1 MKTLLSTLTIALQ
14 VFSFSASVHAAKATA
29 LYEIQFTNLWNKT
42 DHVSFPSNAHFSPIL
57 AVSHNA
63 DFALFKMGELAS
75 AGLEQL
81 AESGATTLL
90 SADIMKATDMGSVKE
105 SQQSAALF
113 PKRDGN
119 DIALRVRVSS
129 EQDLLSFATMIAPS
143 PDWIVGVDSLDT
155 FVDGAFIQ
163 SAEFELF
170 ALNAGTEEGDFA
182 GNFSINNRATNPA
195 EPLASLDHIPGLA
208 MPFAKVKIVKIK

>member
-1 MKTLLSTLTIALQ
+1 MKTLLSTFAIALQ
-14 VFSFSASVHAAKATA
+14 LFTLNPSAQAAKETA
-29 LYEIQFTNLWNKT
+29 LYEIQFTNLWNKA
-42 DHVSFPSNAHFSPIL
+42 DHVSFPNNAHFSPIL
-57 AVSHNA
+57 AVTHND

-81 AESGATTLL
+81 AESGATDLL
-90 SADIMKATDMGSVKE
+90 SADIMKAMDMGSAKE

-119 DIALRVRVSS
+119 HLTMRIRVSS
-129 EQDLLSFATMIAPS
+129 EHDLLSFATMIAPS

-155 FVDGAFIQ
+155 HVDGAFIQ

-195 EPLASLDHIPGLA
+195 QPLASLDHIPGLA
-208 MPFAKVKIVKIK
+208 MPFAKVKIVKIQ

>member
-1 MKTLLSTLTIALQ
+1 MKSL
-14 VFSFSASVHAAKATA
+14 FSAFAFALHLFTSHANLYAASAT
-29 LYEIQFTNLWNKT
+29 YEIQFTNLWNKA
-42 DHVSFPSNAHFSPIL
+42 DHVSFPNNAHFSPIL
-57 AVSHNA
+57 AVTHND

-81 AESGATTLL
+81 AESGATDLL
-90 SADIMKATDMGSVKE
+90 SADIRKAKDMGSAKE
-105 SQQSAALF
+105 SLQSAALF

-119 DIALRVRVSS
+119 HLTMKIRVSS
-129 EQDLLSFATMIAPS
+129 KHDLLSFATMIAPS

-155 FVDGAFIQ
+155 HIDGAFIQ

-195 EPLASLDHIPGLA
+195 QPLASLDHIPGLA
-208 MPFAKVKIVKIK
+208 MPFAKVKIVKIQ